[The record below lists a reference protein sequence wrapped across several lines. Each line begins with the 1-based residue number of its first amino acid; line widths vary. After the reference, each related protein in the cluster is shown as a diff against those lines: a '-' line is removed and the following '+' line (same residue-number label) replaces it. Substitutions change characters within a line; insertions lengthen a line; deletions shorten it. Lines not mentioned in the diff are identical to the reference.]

1 MKTSKAFILR
11 ACYVIESA
19 TITSVWQRLKDTQR
33 RGKALQWKGKGKKR
47 LRICPYWR
55 LLAWRRWRQEDQQ

>member
-19 TITSVWQRLKDTQR
+19 TITSVWQKPEGTQLSVVGSPYLR
-33 RGKALQWKGKGKKR
+33 VPHLQ
-47 LRICPYWR
+47 IQ
-55 LLAWRRWRQEDQQ
+55 ATSN